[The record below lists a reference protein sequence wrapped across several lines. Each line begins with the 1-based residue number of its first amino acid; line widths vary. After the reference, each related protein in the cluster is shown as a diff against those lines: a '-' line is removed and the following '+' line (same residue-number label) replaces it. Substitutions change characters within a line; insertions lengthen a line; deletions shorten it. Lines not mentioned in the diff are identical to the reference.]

1 MKASVFSLTISLVS
15 ITCCQSTSAGELH
28 FPSTNSAPDSN
39 DIPLRQ
45 KLEELIPQAETVNTN
60 QGETI
65 TNIDEAK
72 SEGTNSGE
80 GNETSQASSNQTNA
94 KNVDE
99 ARDSSMKPQ
108 DGGANPPHSPQSNE
122 EKKEQEGEDTTGSQ
136 PQSEDKAPE
145 ESGDY
150 EDVLI
155 FVCVVLLLLFFR
167 KKWIQGHLHRGW
179 SRISGASSVVSED
192 FTYGVSSLD
201 DGLSSGNGRRGGVHN
216 RRNLEMAP
224 LTSTTEDEWG
234 WEASG
239 GNVTDVERGLSLSQG
254 VMQEEENLQVAMA
267 MSLSTSNASH
277 ESGGSSSG
285 GGGGDS
291 GGSSASIRGKS
302 SGGSVTSYSRKGST
316 VYNIK
321 PTPSSLPVSRQDS
334 WDNED
339 SWDNAP
345 VSTAS
350 TNTIPHKTATNRS
363 NSITKL
369 TSSTTETPTTSDS
382 ATIEELLAEQ
392 TKNMNLPVVTSLS
405 KKTAARSSSGDLSQK
420 KSLVKKH
427 TAEEEDI
434 FSSMGLSAAPKLTS
448 STSNSAPKPRVSS
461 GGFNS
466 SSTATTNI
474 TRNSNVRSTSPMEA
488 YTNSN
493 FATKS
498 DWNASSLLEED
509 SMNGGSEWGDDSDL
523 DDLLDD

>member
-39 DIPLRQ
+39 DIPLRRR
-45 KLEELIPQAETVNTN
+45 LEEVIPQTETVNTN
-60 QGETI
+60 QGEAI

-72 SEGTNSGE
+72 SEGTKSGQE
-80 GNETSQASSNQTNA
+80 NETSQASSNQTSA

-99 ARDSSMKPQ
+99 ARDNSMKPQ
-108 DGGANPPHSPQSNE
+108 DGGANPHSPQSNE
-122 EKKEQEGEDTTGSQ
+122 EKKKQGGEDTTGSKS
-136 PQSEDKAPE
+136 QSEDKVPK

-201 DGLSSGNGRRGGVHN
+201 DGLSSGNGRRGGIHN

-239 GNVTDVERGLSLSQG
+239 GDVTDVERGLALSQG
-254 VMQEEENLQVAMA
+254 VMQEEDNLQVAMA

-277 ESGGSSSG
+277 ESGRSSSG
-285 GGGGDS
+285 GGET
-291 GGSSASIRGKS
+291 GGSSASIQGES
-302 SGGSVTSYSRKGST
+302 SGGSVTSHSGNGSS

-321 PTPSSLPVSRQDS
+321 PTPSSLQVSRQDS

-339 SWDNAP
+339 SWEDAP
-345 VSTAS
+345 VSTTS
-350 TNTIPHKTATNRS
+350 TNTIPLKTAINRS
-363 NSITKL
+363 NSIAKS
-369 TSSTTETPTTSDS
+369 TSSTADTPATSDS

-405 KKTAARSSSGDLSQK
+405 KKTAAGSSSGDLSQK

-448 STSNSAPKPRVSS
+448 LSSNSASKPRMSS

-466 SSTATTNI
+466 SSTAATNI

-488 YTNSN
+488 YKNSN

-498 DWNASSLLEED
+498 DWNTSSILEED